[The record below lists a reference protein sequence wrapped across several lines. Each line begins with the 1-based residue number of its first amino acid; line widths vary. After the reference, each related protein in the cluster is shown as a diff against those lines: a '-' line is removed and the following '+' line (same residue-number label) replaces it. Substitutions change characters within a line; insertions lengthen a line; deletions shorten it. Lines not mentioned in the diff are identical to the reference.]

1 MTWEGLPVHQQYEV
15 LAGGFPVK
23 IVRHVPSVMM
33 KTVKVIADVNLE
45 TGEVQVAV
53 RPEDLQKLRKDAKI
67 SDQ

>member
-1 MTWEGLPVHQQYEV
+1 VHQQYEV
-15 LAGGFPVK
+15 LAGGFPLK
-23 IVRHVPSVMM
+23 IVRRVPSVMT

>member
-15 LAGGFPVK
+15 LAGGFPLK
-23 IVRHVPSVMM
+23 IVRRVPSVMM